1 VDFTDTATPITYKN
15 WTGNHNGSYEGWLP
29 TPEAAQ
35 LKLPTHFK
43 GLRLFYM
50 RGHWVTPG
58 GGMPPAA
65 YSGRDAVQLI
75 CREEKNIFKREK
87 N

>member
-1 VDFTDTATPITYKN
+1 VDFTDTVTHITCKN
-15 WTGNHNGSYEGWLP
+15 WTGKHNGSYEGCLP
-29 TPEAAQ
+29 TPEATQ

-43 GLRLFYM
+43 GLRNFYM
-50 RGHWVTPG
+50 CGHWVSLG